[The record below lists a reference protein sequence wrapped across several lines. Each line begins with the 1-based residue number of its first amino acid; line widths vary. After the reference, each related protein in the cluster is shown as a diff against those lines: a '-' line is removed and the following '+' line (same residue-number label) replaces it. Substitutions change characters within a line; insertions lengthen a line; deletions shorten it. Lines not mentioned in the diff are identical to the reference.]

1 MVGPREGDHELAGRL
16 VERRD
21 RHTVVF
27 QDVRVADGDQLMQQV
42 WLRFEQFGRHASHRL
57 LEQFGLLAG
66 YAVPVLALS
75 PVQKVDAIAPVVLV
89 VPTERAEAHADV
101 EPGHDHAADVGVD
114 VLEDAALQDGQIVQI
129 PRMVDVLEIGGQQLG
144 IFSGRK
150 AGAEVVRVQI
160 GAVLDGHRV
169 LHGRDQTPELLLDQL
184 ERHRLARHVEVVGL
198 EFVGDLAELGD
209 RVRAWR
215 LDETE
220 IGDVRLRLILDQVGD
235 TARTVPH
242 VLWYLGQR
250 RYETPDVK
258 AVFAVRAGD
267 QLKLVAGVSALNTLL

>member
-1 MVGPREGDHELAGRL
+1 
-16 VERRD
+16 
-21 RHTVVF
+21 
-27 QDVRVADGDQLMQQV
+27 
-42 WLRFEQFGRHASHRL
+42 
-57 LEQFGLLAG
+57 
-66 YAVPVLALS
+66 
-75 PVQKVDAIAPVVLV
+75 
-89 VPTERAEAHADV
+89 
-101 EPGHDHAADVGVD
+101 
-114 VLEDAALQDGQIVQI
+114 
-129 PRMVDVLEIGGQQLG
+129 MVDVLEIGGQQLG